1 MRLSRTVLDRGDFV
15 VKKPQNEKGFTLIEV
30 LMGISIFAVGLLAI
44 ATMQISAIKVN
55 SSANYLTE
63 RTTYA
68 QDKLEELMSL
78 GYTDANLSAGPHTDN
93 SIPNYTITWVVNDN
107 NPVTDSKYI
116 TITSS
121 ARGKS
126 TVLISVKSKM

>member
-1 MRLSRTVLDRGDFV
+1 MRPL
-15 VKKPQNEKGFTLIEV
+15 KNEKGFTLIEV
-30 LMGISIFAVGLLAI
+30 LLGISIFAVGLMAI
-44 ATMQISAIKVN
+44 AAMQISAIKVN

-68 QDKLEELMSL
+68 QDKLEELTALS
-78 GYTDANLSAGPHTDN
+78 YTDANLASGTTHTDTSN
-93 SIPNYTITWVVNDN
+93 PDFTITWTVIDD
-107 NPVTDSKYI
+107 NPVTNSKYI

-126 TVLISVKSKM
+126 TQLISIKSKM